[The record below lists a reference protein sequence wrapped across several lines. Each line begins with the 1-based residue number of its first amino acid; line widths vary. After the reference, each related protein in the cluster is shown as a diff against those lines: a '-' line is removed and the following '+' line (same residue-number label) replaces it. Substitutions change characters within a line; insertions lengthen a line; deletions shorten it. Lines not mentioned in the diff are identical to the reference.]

1 MTTINQKPEI
11 PENVKCLSSRVKQM
25 IIESFA
31 ASLVTATNDT
41 TDVNYDKLVSSI
53 VFDNLG
59 KNCLKGFKAFSDST
73 SQFVIIHLSN
83 YDETYEHLV
92 LATYNNIVSAY
103 NNNLASKIPVSMISF
118 PRDTYKDIEYEV
130 FSNKV
135 NKNVLTLSVK
145 AYKNDGETLNGT
157 YYIDTSTSM
166 ISVSESLVELK
177 PQLVWEKMAENA
189 GTDDDDTTEDN
200 VNDEIVEDKST
211 TDDNLEDN
219 GIDDENANADN
230 LTSN

>member
-1 MTTINQKPEI
+1 MTTINQIQEI

-31 ASLVTATNDT
+31 VSLIAATNDNT
-41 TDVNYDKLVSSI
+41 GVNYDKLVNSI
-53 VFDNLG
+53 VFDSLG
-59 KNCLKGFKAFSDST
+59 KNCLKGFKSFSNST

-83 YDETYEHLV
+83 YDDLYEHLV
-92 LATYNNIVSAY
+92 LASYNNIVSAY

-135 NKNVLTLSVK
+135 NTKVLTLNVK
-145 AYKNDGETLNGT
+145 AYKNDGEALTGT

-166 ISVSESLVELK
+166 ISVSESLIELK
-177 PQLVWEKMAENA
+177 PQLVWEKVAED
-189 GTDDDDTTEDN
+189 TDINGDDVVTEDN
-200 VNDEIVEDKST
+200 SGDEVIGDEPTDNNLENTDT
-211 TDDNLEDN
+211 TD
-219 GIDDENANADN
+219 ENDT
-230 LTSN
+230 TSD